1 MALEEYT
8 TRVEV
13 KDSQGRPAPF
23 KLIRVETPSG
33 PLADVTYQSGKS
45 DPYLLQYKLKRPLD
59 AITLVL
65 VDSTGEQKVNIKP
78 GINRYTFTS
87 TLAARDETKFPDWA
101 PIAGAIFGIIVL
113 AFFMGIVL
121 LTMSGHPLPSTARFP
136 IISVLALGVAL
147 AAAFLGGDATAKG
160 NIPIPFAKDNPV
172 AFAVGGGIAA
182 FVIVFLI
189 ASYEFPSES
198 FSAVSPSHTVAT
210 ASPAPTSSAVS
221 LSFDSGWILLGYYD
235 LTGKHYI
242 NVGPFFAVVAS
253 TYTEKEDIPRKG
265 DQIRL
270 EKSLHVY
277 IMDYH
282 TYGLLH
288 QSEAMW
294 KVPGGKLRPE
304 DYTGVELP
312 KGTKLEIRDIS
323 LGQFPE
329 EPAAVWARVGIVP

>member
-1 MALEEYT
+1 MPLTDYT
-8 TRVEV
+8 TRVDV
-13 KDSQGRPAPF
+13 KDSRGRAAPF
-23 KLIRVETPSG
+23 DRIRLETPSG
-33 PLADVTYQSGKS
+33 PLADVTYEPEKS
-45 DPYLLQYKLKRPLD
+45 DPYLLQYKLKRALD

-65 VDSTGEQKVNIKP
+65 VDSTGEQRVNIKP

-87 TLAARDETKFPDWA
+87 TLAGRDETKFPDWA
-101 PIAGAIFGIIVL
+101 PIAGAIFGIVVL
-113 AFFMGIVL
+113 VFFMGIVL
-121 LTMSGHPLPSTARFP
+121 LTMNGHPLPSTARFP

-147 AAAFLGGDATAKG
+147 AAAFLGGDATARG

-189 ASYEFPSES
+189 ATYEFPSGT
-198 FSAVSPSHTVAT
+198 FPVVSPSQIFPT
-210 ASPAPTSSAVS
+210 ASPSLSAVS
-221 LSFDSGWILLGYYD
+221 LPFDSGWIQLGYYD
-235 LTGKHYI
+235 MTAKHFT
-242 NVGPFFAVVAS
+242 NAKPFFTVVAS
-253 TYTEKEDIPRKG
+253 SYTDKADIPRTG

-270 EKSLHVY
+270 EKLLHVY
-277 IMDYH
+277 IMDYRNS
-282 TYGLLH
+282 GLS
-288 QSEAMW
+288 QQFKAMW
-294 KVPGGKLRPE
+294 EVPGGKLRPE